1 MKTVFVFLCLLAVA
15 LSEPMRCG
23 YTYTNGN
30 RKVEFDLSKLVNEA
44 GYYTY
49 RDILSDGSRN
59 RTFLFN
65 ICQNFEKAPTPNCV
79 ETQHDA
85 ETKTTAPSPMYV
97 IDHHDNDRC
106 SRGGGDLEDSMN
118 YGWIILDYDNPA
130 AGITLQYKNGDYCPE
145 SIWSN
150 YRTIY
155 MSFECRE
162 TNKRLEETFIYE
174 SYGLTCYD
182 RFWIS
187 TPNACPTTCP
197 HTDTTI
203 CSSHGICL
211 YDDVTQTARCMCN
224 SGYTG
229 DDCGSRAFIGLS
241 ASDCFYI
248 ANSIALLAVIC
259 TIGYMWNKI
268 RKLRVDPD
276 ADVSLE
282 AQFNQL
288 AQYTK

>member
-1 MKTVFVFLCLLAVA
+1 MLRRSLPIP
-15 LSEPMRCG
+15 S
-23 YTYTNGN
+23 
-30 RKVEFDLSKLVNEA
+30 
-44 GYYTY
+44 
-49 RDILSDGSRN
+49 
-59 RTFLFN
+59 FLFN

-118 YGWIILDYDNPA
+118 YGWIILGMPPPPRPMDRLRQPRRRYHPPVQEWWLLPRIHLVQLPYHLHVLRVQRDQQETRGDLHLRVLRPH
-130 AGITLQYKNGDYCPE
+130 LLRPFLDLHPQRLPHQYVA
-145 SIWSN
+145 
-150 YRTIY
+150 R
-155 MSFECRE
+155 RA
-162 TNKRLEETFIYE
+162 RHAL
-174 SYGLTCYD
+174 
-182 RFWIS
+182 
-187 TPNACPTTCP
+187 ACP

-229 DDCGSRAFIGLS
+229 DDCGSSMCLSMSLIPVGAFIGLS

-259 TIGYMWNKI
+259 TMY
-268 RKLRVDPD
+268 V
-276 ADVSLE
+276 VSRPLH
-282 AQFNQL
+282 
-288 AQYTK
+288 K